1 MSFGLESY
9 DSTIAGYGNS
19 VSAIKNFTDTYDTDF
34 FRNWTEKHNLFQEK
48 LKEASDTASGIGG
61 SVLAGQLGLK
71 AFRARAKAKADKAKE
86 NEDPEEQPEEPSSE
100 SPVEEPTEEAPA
112 EEDVADV
119 ADADAAAPTASTLG
133 VTPDAVQAA
142 ADDEEDV
149 VGFGADEPVAAAA
162 PEATFARPTT
172 SGYEAPETD
181 DAVPPTQELS
191 NLGGDSTEST
201 TAVGTE
207 STVITGE
214 ATEGT
219 VAAAGETASTLSAVG
234 DAALAVGATAL
245 DVVPVLGLLA
255 GVGIGLYELFHHKK
269 APPAAPN
276 QVTVSSRGEMVLPSY
291 DSVTDTP
298 ASSSAF

>member
-9 DSTIAGYGNS
+9 DSTIAGYGSSAN
-19 VSAIKNFTDTYDTDF
+19 AIKNFTDTYDTDF

-71 AFRARAKAKADKAKE
+71 AFRARAKAKAD
-86 NEDPEEQPEEPSSE
+86 NEPEEQPEEPTEE
-100 SPVEEPTEEAPA
+100 SPIEEPTEAPV
-112 EEDVADV
+112 EELGDVADV
-119 ADADAAAPTASTLG
+119 ADAAPTASTLG
-133 VTPDAVQAA
+133 ATPNAVQGA
-142 ADDEEDV
+142 ADDEEV
-149 VGFGADEPVAAAA
+149 VEGFGADAEEPVAEAAQ
-162 PEATFARPTT
+162 TFARPTT

-181 DAVPPTQELS
+181 DAAPPTQELS
-191 NLGGDSTEST
+191 DLGGDSSEST

-245 DVVPVLGLLA
+245 DVIPVLGLLA